1 MRECTKE
8 QKPAYLYHSAGP
20 CKSLFPI
27 RRILSAERL
36 ARHDA
41 FHDLWRAV
49 ADLQSHHVAPAL
61 LQRRVHVVAVMAVQN
76 DTGMNRL
83 GRDLRPQLIT
93 VSQACVVSAVTN
105 DDVLSMAANIEAY
118 GLLPRDAIHVAVA
131 QRLGIDSIVSD
142 DDAFDRVPGITL
154 YKPEPGP

>member
-1 MRECTKE
+1 MTATERVLRE
-8 QKPAYLYHSAGP
+8 
-20 CKSLFPI
+20 
-27 RRILSAERL
+27 R
-36 ARHDA
+36 
-41 FHDLWRAV
+41 
-49 ADLQSHHVAPAL
+49 
-61 LQRRVHVVAVMAVQN
+61 
-76 DTGMNRL
+76 
-83 GRDLRPQLIT
+83 
-93 VSQACVVSAVTN
+93 N